1 MPNALPRGTVIDMPN
16 NSERMHAFWLDQ
28 LEEAASGLADEGDE
42 WSASLLQRARG
53 YARLGPL
60 AVKGPEF
67 ERLNQLRATLRRQQ
81 RAGTGPV
88 ALALTKALVL
98 LGGAEP
104 A

>member
-1 MPNALPRGTVIDMPN
+1 MGN
-16 NSERMHAFWLDQ
+16 NSERMHAFWLGQ
-28 LEEAASGLADEGDE
+28 LEEAATGMADEGDE

-60 AVKGPEF
+60 AVRGPEY
-67 ERLNQLRATLRRQQ
+67 ERLNQLRATLRLQQ
-81 RAGTGPV
+81 RKGTGPAAV
-88 ALALTKALVL
+88 ALNKALVL